1 LSKTLTESAS
11 GGLRIAVLASGRGSN
26 LRAIVDAI
34 HAGSIS
40 NAQVS
45 LVLSNNSA
53 SGALEFARQQGIP
66 AVHCSR
72 LRFTSDTEFAAA
84 MMQTLSE
91 HSINF
96 IVLAG
101 YMKKLDPTIISS
113 FKNRIINIHPALL
126 PSYGG
131 KGMYGM
137 HVHEAVIANRDAV
150 SGATVHLV
158 DEEYDRGAIVLQ
170 ERVDVS
176 PNDIPESLAEK
187 ILKIEHT
194 LYPKA
199 INLFAQGK
207 VHVNGQQ
214 VVIDS
219 NEVG

>member
-1 LSKTLTESAS
+1 MKSAS

-26 LRAIVDAI
+26 LRAIVDAL
-34 HAGSIS
+34 HAGIIS

-45 LVLSNNSA
+45 LVLSNNSS
-53 SGALEFARQQGIP
+53 SGALEFARQQNIP
-66 AVHCSR
+66 AVHLNR
-72 LRFTSDTEFAAA
+72 LQFTTDVEFTTA
-84 MMQTLSE
+84 MTQTIRE
-91 HSINF
+91 HNCNF

-126 PSYGG
+126 PAYGG

-137 HVHEAVIANRDAV
+137 RVHEAVIASRDSV
-150 SGATVHLV
+150 SGATVHFV
-158 DEEYDRGAIVLQ
+158 DEEYDRGPVVLQ

-176 PNDIPESLAEK
+176 PADTPESLAEK
-187 ILKIEHT
+187 VLKIEHT

-207 VHVNGQQ
+207 VHVNGQH
-214 VVIDS
+214 VVIES
-219 NEVG
+219 